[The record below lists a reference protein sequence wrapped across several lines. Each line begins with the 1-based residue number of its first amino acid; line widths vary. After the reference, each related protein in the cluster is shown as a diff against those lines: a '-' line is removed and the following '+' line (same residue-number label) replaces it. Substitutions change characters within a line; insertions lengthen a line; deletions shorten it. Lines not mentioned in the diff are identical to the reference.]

1 MDSPNNWSRGPCIC
15 SLPIDP
21 IPLIEPPCLASI
33 REDAPSS
40 AVTDMWGRGDNNQII
55 IKEEEGDRG
64 VGEALEEGGG
74 AWEDK

>member
-1 MDSPNNWSRGPCIC
+1 
-15 SLPIDP
+15 
-21 IPLIEPPCLASI
+21 
-33 REDAPSS
+33 
-40 AVTDMWGRGDNNQII
+40 MWGRGDNNQII